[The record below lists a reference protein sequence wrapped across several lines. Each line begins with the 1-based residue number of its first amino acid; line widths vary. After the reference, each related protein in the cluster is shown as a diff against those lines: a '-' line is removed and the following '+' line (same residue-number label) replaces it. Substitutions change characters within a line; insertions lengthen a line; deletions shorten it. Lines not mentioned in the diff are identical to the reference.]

1 MSFTLYPYKFEL
13 LKEIRCAKIF
23 FFFFFF
29 LRSDM
34 PKILIKCLNINYI

>member
-23 FFFFFF
+23 FFF
-29 LRSDM
+29 LRSDV

>member
-23 FFFFFF
+23 FF
-29 LRSDM
+29 LRSDV